1 MVDQIRVAVVGGGIG
16 GLAAAGALLHR
27 GVDVHVYEQ
36 APELG
41 EVGAGVLVTPNS
53 LRLLERVGLAEEL
66 ARVGGP
72 VGEGS
77 TYYRH
82 DGQPVSRI
90 LTADSNGWNGMYGM
104 HRADLL
110 GVLADA
116 LPTERI
122 HTGHQ
127 CVDFRQDADGCTVIF
142 ANGEEVRADVVIAA
156 DGINSTLRLHVVP
169 PVEVIDSGSVA
180 YRGLVPAK
188 AVPSWRPSV
197 SQLWMGERKHFLTY
211 PLRRGELITYIA
223 FVPSQRQAAES
234 WSAPGDADELRA
246 AFAGWDEPV
255 TTLLDAVETTYWWGL
270 YDRMPLDRWTSGRL
284 TLLGDAAHPMLP
296 HLGQG
301 ANQAIEDG
309 FALAAHLATAADIAS
324 ALQAYEA
331 QRRPRTS
338 RVQHE
343 ARLNGRR
350 YDSHFDDLEER
361 DSQIT
366 NTVDLRLWLYDHDA
380 ELEALGRASSAV
392 QAG

>member
-53 LRLLERVGLAEEL
+53 LRLLERIGLADEL
-66 ARVGGP
+66 ARVGGA

-116 LPTERI
+116 LPAERV

-142 ANGEEVRADVVIAA
+142 ANGEEARADVVIAA

-188 AVPSWRPSV
+188 AVPSWRPGV
-197 SQLWMGERKHFLTY
+197 SQLWMGEQKHFLTY

-309 FALAAHLATAADIAS
+309 FALAAHLATAADISS

-380 ELEALGRASSAV
+380 ELEALGKASSAV